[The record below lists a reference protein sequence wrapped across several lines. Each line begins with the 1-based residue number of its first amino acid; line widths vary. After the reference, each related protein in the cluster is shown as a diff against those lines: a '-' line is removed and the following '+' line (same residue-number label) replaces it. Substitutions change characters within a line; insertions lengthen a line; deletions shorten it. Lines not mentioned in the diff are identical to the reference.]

1 MARANIGLAEIN
13 GDRRADYLVHDS
25 RGGVKAWF
33 NNGPGT
39 TGTANPMPGD
49 PQPPPDGLPLC
60 GVNRCW

>member
-1 MARANIGLAEIN
+1 M
-13 GDRRADYLVHDS
+13 
-25 RGGVKAWF
+25 KAWF

-49 PQPPPDGLPLC
+49 PQPPDGLPLC